1 MQCLGTDRCY
11 TLDCVEY
18 CVENRV
24 MPSNLAI
31 DDRLLAEAQKVGRHR
46 TKRETVNAA
55 LAEYVQRRKQQR
67 LLGLFGTIEFDPTYS
82 YKRERAARRR

>member
-1 MQCLGTDRCY
+1 
-11 TLDCVEY
+11 
-18 CVENRV
+18 

-31 DDRLLAEAQKVGRHR
+31 DDQLLAEAQKVGRHR

-67 LLGLFGTIEFDPTYS
+67 LLGLFGTIDFDPTYNC
-82 YKRERAARRR
+82 KRERAAKRR

>member
-1 MQCLGTDRCY
+1 MCSLT
-11 TLDCVEY
+11 
-18 CVENRV
+18 

-31 DDRLLAEAQKVGRHR
+31 DDQLLAEAQKVGQHR

-67 LLGLFGTIEFDPTYS
+67 LLGLFGTIEYGSGYS
-82 YKRERAARRR
+82 YKRERATKRR